1 MTTMAKKKI
10 QDSVN
15 IYAFFVVSPKDAAP
29 MRRESLIFSIANR
42 FLAGPTVGPAY
53 FNLLNSSIRSIVGM
67 PIVLCA
73 SCFDWLR
80 VIVWIVLCRAS
91 TQYFSCTSVWFR
103 QCIKSQQF
111 DRAVDKCR
119 RRRSAQSPLL
129 NLCELVPMKS
139 SSRLHFA
146 NDAERPQCDSATTM
160 RARCDRDA
168 TSMRPRCVGDAA
180 AMRTRS

>member
-15 IYAFFVVSPKDAAP
+15 IYAFFVVSHAAP
-29 MRRESLIFSIANR
+29 MRRKSLIFSIANR
-42 FLAGPTVGPAY
+42 FLAGPTVSPAY
-53 FNLLNSSIRSIVGM
+53 FNLLNSSIRSTVGM
-67 PIVLCA
+67 PTVLYA
-73 SCFDWLR
+73 SCFDLLW

-103 QCIKSQQF
+103 QFIKSQQF
-111 DRAVDKCR
+111 DRAIDKCR

-129 NLCELVPMKS
+129 KLCELIPMNS
-139 SSRLHFA
+139 SSRLHSA
-146 NDAERPQCDSATTM
+146 NDAERPRCCSATTM
-160 RARCDRDA
+160 QARCECNACAMRARCER
-168 TSMRPRCVGDAA
+168 DAA